1 MKGGLHACKEKN
13 LKREETEVR
22 AGLPHVLSVF
32 WGFKKYEPER
42 DEKRWT
48 FL

>member
-1 MKGGLHACKEKN
+1 MDYTRARLE

-22 AGLPHVLSVF
+22 ALLSHVLSVLL
-32 WGFKKYEPER
+32 GIKKYEPER
-42 DEKRWT
+42 DAKRWT

>member
-1 MKGGLHACKEKN
+1 MDYTRARQN
-13 LKREETEVR
+13 LEREETEAR
-22 AGLPHVLSVF
+22 AALPHGLSVLL
-32 WGFKKYEPER
+32 GIKKYEPER

>member
-1 MKGGLHACKEKN
+1 MDYTRARRN
-13 LKREETEVR
+13 LEREETEVR
-22 AGLPHVLSVF
+22 AELPHVLSVLL
-32 WGFKKYEPER
+32 GIKKYEPGR

>member
-1 MKGGLHACKEKN
+1 VIGMDYTRARN
-13 LKREETEVR
+13 TLKRVKVEER
-22 AGLPHVLSVF
+22 AGLPHVLSVLL
-32 WGFKKYEPER
+32 GIKKYEPER

>member
-1 MKGGLHACKEKN
+1 RDRQLLE
-13 LKREETEVR
+13 REVTEAR
-22 AGLPHVLSVF
+22 AAPQHGLSVLL
-32 WGFKKYEPER
+32 GIKKYESGR